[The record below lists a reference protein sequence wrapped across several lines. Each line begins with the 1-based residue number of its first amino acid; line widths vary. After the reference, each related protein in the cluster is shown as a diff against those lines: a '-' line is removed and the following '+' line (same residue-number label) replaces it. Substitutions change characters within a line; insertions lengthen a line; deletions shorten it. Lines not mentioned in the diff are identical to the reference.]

1 MSDRADRFT
10 VVLDTDVLVGALVR
24 NIILTFA
31 EEGFFRAR
39 WSSTTIRSELVPA
52 IKKAAGLSAEKANFH
67 KDRIEIAFPE
77 GEIVEDPNLVGGLI
91 LPDPKDRHVLA
102 AAIQTKAALIVTNNL
117 KDFPVAALAAHQIEP
132 ISADSFIAD
141 CIDLA
146 GAEAIAALR
155 VLRERFRRPEMDAEA
170 FLRLVE
176 ERGLS
181 QTAAMLQEFRPV
193 L

>member
-1 MSDRADRFT
+1 MSERADRFT

-24 NIILTFA
+24 NILLTFA
-31 EEGFFRAR
+31 EAGFFRVR
-39 WSSTTIRSELVPA
+39 WSSTTIRTEFEPA
-52 IKKAAGLSAEKANFH
+52 VIRAARLSPEKSAFQRA
-67 KDRIEIAFPE
+67 RIEEAFPE
-77 GEIVEDPNLVGGLI
+77 GEIVEDPALVESLS
-91 LPDPKDRHVLA
+91 LPDPNDRHIFA

-117 KDFPVAALAAHQIEP
+117 KDFPPEALGAHQIEP

-155 VLRERFRRPEMDAEA
+155 TLRERFNRPEIDAEG

-181 QTAAMLQEFRPV
+181 QTAAMLQDYRP
-193 L
+193 LL

>member
-31 EEGFFRAR
+31 EAGFFRAR
-39 WSSTTIRSELVPA
+39 WSSTTICQEFEPA
-52 IKKAAGLSAEKANFH
+52 VIRAANLSPEKAAFQRA
-67 KDRIEIAFPE
+67 RIEEAFPE
-77 GEIVEDPNLVGGLI
+77 GEIAEDPVLVDGLI
-91 LPDPKDRHVLA
+91 LPDPDDRHIFAV
-102 AAIQTKAALIVTNNL
+102 AIQAKAALIVTNNL
-117 KDFPVAALAAHQIEP
+117 KDFPAAALIAHQIEP

-146 GAEAIAALR
+146 GPEAIAELR
-155 VLRERFRRPEMDAEA
+155 DLRERFRRPEMDAEA

-181 QTAAMLQEFRPV
+181 QTAAMLQDYRP
-193 L
+193 LL

>member
-10 VVLDTDVLVGALVR
+10 VILDTDVLVGALIR

-31 EEGFFRAR
+31 EAGFFRPR
-39 WSSTTIRSELVPA
+39 WSETTICREFEPA
-52 IKKAAGLSAEKANFH
+52 VIKAAKLTPEKAAYQRE
-67 KDRIEIAFPE
+67 RIEEAFPE
-77 GEIVEDPNLVGGLI
+77 GMIVEDPALVDSLT
-91 LPDPKDRHVLA
+91 LPDPNDRHVFA
-102 AAIQTKAALIVTNNL
+102 AAIQTKATLIVTQNL
-117 KDFPVAALAAHQIEP
+117 KDYPQDALGAHQIEP
-132 ISADSFIAD
+132 ISADGFIAD

-155 VLRERFRRPEMDAEA
+155 ELRERFRRPELDAEA

-181 QTAAMLQEFRPV
+181 QTAAMLQEYRP
-193 L
+193 LL

>member
-10 VVLDTDVLVGALVR
+10 VILDTDVLVGALVR
-24 NIILTFA
+24 NIILSFA
-31 EEGFFRAR
+31 ESGFFRAR
-39 WSSTTIRSELVPA
+39 WSCTTIRTEFEPA
-52 IKKAAGLSAEKANFH
+52 IIRAANLTPEKAALQRG
-67 KDRIEIAFPE
+67 RIEEAFPE
-77 GEIVEDPNLVGGLI
+77 AEIAEDPALVTGLS
-91 LPDPKDRHVLA
+91 LPDPDDRHVFA

-117 KDFPVAALAAHQIEP
+117 KDVPQEALGAHQIEP

-146 GAEAIAALR
+146 GPEAIAVLR
-155 VLRERFRRPEMDAEA
+155 NLRERFIRPEIDVEA

-181 QTAAMLQEFRPV
+181 QTATIIQEYRP
-193 L
+193 LL

>member
-10 VVLDTDVLVGALVR
+10 VILDTDVLVGALVR
-24 NIILTFA
+24 NIILSFA
-31 EEGFFRAR
+31 EAGLFRAR
-39 WSSTTIRSELVPA
+39 WSSTTIHGELEPA
-52 IKKAAGLSAEKANFH
+52 IMRAANLAPEKAALQRE
-67 KDRIEIAFPE
+67 RIEVAFPE
-77 GEIVEDPNLVGGLI
+77 AEIAEDPALVASLS
-91 LPDPKDRHVLA
+91 LPDPDDRHIFA

-117 KDFPVAALAAHQIEP
+117 KDFPQEALGAHQIEP

-146 GAEAIAALR
+146 GPEAIAVLR
-155 VLRERFRRPEMDAEA
+155 NLRERFKRPEMDAEG

-181 QTAAMLQEFRPV
+181 QTATMLQEYRP
-193 L
+193 LL